1 MNELQSIAP
10 NIAVVDVEYRGRPS
24 VIAATVLFTGE
35 GVALL
40 DPGPSA
46 SLATL
51 LDKLARAGIALSDVR
66 TVLLTHIHLDH
77 AGATGTLVRKNP
89 DIRVVVHRRGAPHLS
104 DPTKLLKSA
113 ARLYGDD
120 LGSLWGEVL
129 PVPQSNLHVVEG
141 GERLPLGSLTL
152 EVSYTPGHASHH
164 VSYFDPRQGV
174 AFVGDAAGIRIWGRP
189 FVFAPTPP
197 PDIDLELWEETL
209 RLLKSWR
216 AELMVLTHFGPTGDT
231 AEHLEFFRSRLHSW
245 SAAVRRSLAESG
257 SDAEKAARFAKGV
270 LDELR
275 GSAAAVEI
283 ERYSVSAAPELCW
296 YGLARYWRK
305 KEVA

>member
-1 MNELQSIAP
+1 MKELQPVSSRASV
-10 NIAVVDVEYRGRPS
+10 ADVEYRSRPS
-24 VIAATVLFTGE
+24 VIAATVLHTGQ
-35 GVALL
+35 GVAIL

-51 LDKLARAGIALSDVR
+51 LDKLAKAGISLSDIR
-66 TVLLTHIHLDH
+66 AVLLTHIHLDH

-89 DIRVVVHRRGAPHLS
+89 AIRVVVHQRGAPHLA

-120 LGSLWGEVL
+120 LHSLWGEVL
-129 PVPQSNLHVVEG
+129 PVPESNLQVVAG
-141 GERLPLGSLTL
+141 GERLALGELAL
-152 EVSYTPGHASHH
+152 EVAYTPGHASHH
-164 VSYFDPRQGV
+164 VSYFDPKDGI
-174 AFVGDAAGIRIWGRP
+174 AYVGDAAGIRISGRP
-189 FVFAPTPP
+189 FIFAPTPP

-209 RLLKSWR
+209 RKLGAWNAS
-216 AELMVLTHFGPTGDT
+216 MFVLTHFGPSTDT
-231 AEHLEFFRSRLHSW
+231 EEHLELFRERLHSW
-245 SAAVRRSLAESG
+245 SAEVKRSLAEAG

-275 GSAAAVEI
+275 GAAAAVEI

-305 KEVA
+305 KEAA